1 MNYKYYSVS
10 LIFVGPGDLH
20 IIYINMKKFK
30 SLAMDQ
36 MHFLPN
42 LVTFVEVDK
51 WIIMICKNHMGMQR
65 PQTAKSVCVGRRGC
79 PD

>member
-1 MNYKYYSVS
+1 MNYKYYSAS

-51 WIIMICKNHMGMQR
+51 WIIMICKIIWVCKDLKQ
-65 PQTAKSVCVGRRGC
+65 PKVCV
-79 PD
+79 